1 MAVGPV
7 SGARGTLR
15 GVVEWAAAG
24 RPLPGERAS
33 GDHHLVVSTP
43 DGAFLAV
50 IDGLGH
56 GEEAAKVAA
65 AAVEVLER
73 AAHEPLPVMLD
84 LCDRALAGSRGVVLS
99 AAVVDARRRTLGW
112 LGIGDVAGVLLSRSG
127 AAWRPRA
134 RLVNR
139 CGIVGNQAPSP
150 LPTSQ
155 AIAAGDVLVFA
166 TDGIRGDFSD
176 QLPGVASAQ
185 GLAEHILTH
194 HAKQTDDAL
203 VLAARLCCGA

>member
-1 MAVGPV
+1 MAAEPV
-7 SGARGTLR
+7 SRARGTLR
-15 GVVEWAAAG
+15 GVADWAVAA

-33 GDHHLVVSTP
+33 GDHHLVVSRP

-56 GEEAAKVAA
+56 GEEAARVAA

-73 AAHEPLPVMLD
+73 AAHEPLAVMLD

-99 AAVVDARRRTLGW
+99 AAVVDSRRSTLRW
-112 LGIGDVAGVLLSRSG
+112 LGIGDVAGVLLGRFEAS
-127 AAWRPRA
+127 WKPRA
-134 RLVNR
+134 RLVTR
-139 CGIVGNQAPSP
+139 CGIVGNQAPS
-150 LPTSQ
+150 LWPTSQ
-155 AIAAGDVLVFA
+155 VIAAGDVLVFA
-166 TDGIRGDFSD
+166 TDGIRGEFSD
-176 QLPGVASAQ
+176 QLPGSSSAH